1 MTSSS
6 ASRSWCRRAWT
17 SSTRRG
23 SFNFCTIIFYET
35 GYDLNLFRQAA
46 ARHWR
51 IGQKKDCRTYYLY
64 YEGTMQ
70 ERAMAL
76 MGKKLAA
83 AQALEG
89 KFSTEGLIAMA
100 GEENGAMALAATL
113 SSKVE
118 NAERQWARIGE
129 ASKVVIGDLVKA
141 GKVDRI
147 KELAGMGDDEKAH
160 AALVLK
166 TLTTR
171 GTARRRRGRRRAS
184 RWRRCTWP

>member
-1 MTSSS
+1 MWHV
-6 ASRSWCRRAWT
+6 A
-17 SSTRRG
+17 
-23 SFNFCTIIFYET
+23 
-35 GYDLNLFRQAA
+35 
-46 ARHWR
+46 
-51 IGQKKDCRTYYLY
+51 YYLY

-113 SSKVE
+113 SGKVE
-118 NAERQWARIGE
+118 NAARQWAKIGE

-147 KELAGMGDDEKAH
+147 KELVSLDADERAH
-160 AALVLK
+160 AALVLRN
-166 TLTTR
+166 LTATPEP
-171 GTARRRRGRRRAS
+171 GAMSSLGGEALARMFL
-184 RWRRCTWP
+184 TMKKMHLDFDDLI